1 MGKARSGPPPLSSV
15 NTGLFL
21 TTSSDSVNPANG
33 LPAWATPAD
42 PLSAPTA
49 VAMMSSALFP
59 SDPAPAPANP
69 AFSPK
74 SPPTDLGSRPSLM
87 EQSKSIFCFFVSY
100 FLLTH
105 LLLMFQL
112 IDEYVWK

>member
-1 MGKARSGPPPLSSV
+1 MGPRRRIRRTRQMVCLHGRLRHPS
-15 NTGLFL
+15 
-21 TTSSDSVNPANG
+21 
-33 LPAWATPAD
+33 
-42 PLSAPTA
+42 SAPTA

-112 IDEYVWK
+112 IDENVWK